1 MTKNKA
7 EQKLR
12 RILKSPP
19 PFSGNKPTTDDE
31 YIKHQQLMA
40 EIFALMAFASGEA
53 KNYNEAKEVAE
64 MIFCCHEARILVDA
78 SFDGD
83 VS

>member
-12 RILKSPP
+12 RILTSPP

-40 EIFALMAFASGEA
+40 ETFALMALASGGT
-53 KNYNEAKEVAE
+53 KSYNEAKEVAE
-64 MIFCCHEARILVDA
+64 MIFCCDEARILVDA

-83 VS
+83 AS

>member
-12 RILKSPP
+12 LILKNPP
-19 PFSGNKPTTDDE
+19 PLPGRKPVTDDE

-40 EIFALMAFASGEA
+40 EMFALMALASGGS
-53 KNYNEAKEVAE
+53 KNYNDAKEVAE
-64 MIFCCHEARILVDA
+64 MIFCCHEARLLVDA

>member
-12 RILKSPP
+12 RILTSPP

-40 EIFALMAFASGEA
+40 ETFALMALA
-53 KNYNEAKEVAE
+53 
-64 MIFCCHEARILVDA
+64 
-78 SFDGD
+78 
-83 VS
+83 